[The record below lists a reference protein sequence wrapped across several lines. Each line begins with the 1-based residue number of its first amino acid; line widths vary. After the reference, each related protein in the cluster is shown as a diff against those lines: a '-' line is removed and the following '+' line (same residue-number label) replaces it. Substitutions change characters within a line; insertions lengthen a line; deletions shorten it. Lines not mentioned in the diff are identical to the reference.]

1 MYVCMKDITLLFL
14 ITLYSDL
21 SQLEA
26 SICLG
31 QQFSSFLVAG
41 SLHTLKNYW
50 GPQRCFVY
58 VSYTYWYNTDIIYY
72 IKP

>member
-1 MYVCMKDITLLFL
+1 MYVRMKDITLLFL
-14 ITLYSDL
+14 ITLHSDP

-41 SLHTLKNYW
+41 SLHALK
-50 GPQRCFVY
+50 GDPKDVLLID
-58 VSYTYWYNTDIIYY
+58 TILT
-72 IKP
+72 